1 MELIYSYV
9 QNDTSKDTRFLSLK
23 KAFNYLLILL
33 ISNFIRIAHA
43 NILNSL
49 ILL

>member
-33 ISNFIRIAHA
+33 SQIFVA
-43 NILNSL
+43 
-49 ILL
+49 